1 MALTD
6 SSIVI
11 SPGRYLSVSQWMHV
25 QIQRGRGPDP
35 LKNQK
40 NVGFL
45 SSTGSDPLINHKA
58 TKLGQHR
65 HAREMPFKWRFAGG
79 PMLARL

>member
-6 SSIVI
+6 TSIVI
-11 SPGRYLSVSQWMHV
+11 GPGRYLSVSQWMHV

-45 SSTGSDPLINHKA
+45 SSTGSDP
-58 TKLGQHR
+58 
-65 HAREMPFKWRFAGG
+65 
-79 PMLARL
+79 